1 MMTMAQ
7 ATENAGSVLTVPDMT
22 PERPSRDKGLTRSY
36 ALENVLTQAETRTH
50 HPAAAGQSDKNERIR
65 TLDESEITSNDANE
79 PAPKK
84 RKGAL
89 KSMLEKNKAAGK
101 EWARKRKEQGLDDD
115 PEAIEGSDDPT
126 TDEHQ
131 PMATE
136 ESGTES
142 IVSDDPTPKKKTTTK
157 AKRKA
162 KGKARD
168 AVQARRE
175 EPENQQR
182 RQVRSYLINQCGSG
196 KLTSALIWDSSSQR
210 TCRKSPKC
218 LYSMKARSFTMILAP
233 RKQISLPMALSRTG
247 PQKFKLLP
255 KAPRLGLVR
264 QPLPFLALVP
274 SLPRMAS
281 PLPSRPRTASQTH
294 KEEHAVR
301 LRNFSRRMKVTSVK
315 LHWLAP
321 SRAVRG
327 MLIRYAVHEYMIFY

>member
-50 HPAAAGQSDKNERIR
+50 HPAAAGQSDKNEHIR

-142 IVSDDPTPKKKTTTK
+142 IVSDDPTPKKKTT
-157 AKRKA
+157 
-162 KGKARD
+162 
-168 AVQARRE
+168 
-175 EPENQQR
+175 
-182 RQVRSYLINQCGSG
+182 
-196 KLTSALIWDSSSQR
+196 
-210 TCRKSPKC
+210 
-218 LYSMKARSFTMILAP
+218 MKARSFTMILAP